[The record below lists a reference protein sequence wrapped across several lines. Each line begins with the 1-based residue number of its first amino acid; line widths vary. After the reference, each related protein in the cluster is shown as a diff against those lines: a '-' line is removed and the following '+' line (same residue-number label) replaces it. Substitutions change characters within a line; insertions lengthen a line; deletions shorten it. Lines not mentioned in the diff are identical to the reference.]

1 MTHWRK
7 TATALLACG
16 LTAALAGCD
25 ESVSRSLGLDRR
37 APDETRVV
45 EQAPLEIPPDFDL
58 RPPAPGAP
66 RPQERAARDAAAE
79 LVLGPEAA
87 EELPAAA
94 PGTPGE
100 RSLLEMAGAGDADP
114 AIRAV
119 VNREA
124 SVFATDN
131 PGFVDELMF
140 WESSAPAG
148 VTVDAVGEAERLRE
162 NAAAGRPA
170 TEGDTPV
177 IVPREPGPLE
187 SINPF

>member
-1 MTHWRK
+1 MNHWRK

-16 LTAALAGCD
+16 LAAALAGCG

-87 EELPAAA
+87 EELPAATA
-94 PGTPGE
+94 GTPGE

-114 AIRAV
+114 GIRAV

-124 SVFATDN
+124 SVFAADD
-131 PGFVDELMF
+131 PGFIDDLMF
-140 WESSAPAG
+140 WESSAPGG

-177 IVPREPGPLE
+177 IVPRERGPLE